1 MSAAILQAASS
12 TIPVQKQRKGK
23 KRFSNDP
30 ELRKLSSKCKTA
42 WKKWR
47 KAGSPLQGP
56 EFEKKTRLHRLT
68 KQCAN
73 KCRANLECKS
83 WKSREGIFK
92 TKDPRHFKVPSNQP
106 SLRDRLL
113 HKGELTPD
121 PVKVQECWTNHFQNI
136 FQSRVG
142 TYSTKYMNFD
152 L

>member
-12 TIPVQKQRKGK
+12 TIPVRKQRNGK

-83 WKSREGIFK
+83 WKSREGTFK
-92 TKDPRHFKVPSNQP
+92 AKDPRHFKVPSNQP

-121 PVKVQECWTNHFQNI
+121 PVKVQECWTNHFQSI